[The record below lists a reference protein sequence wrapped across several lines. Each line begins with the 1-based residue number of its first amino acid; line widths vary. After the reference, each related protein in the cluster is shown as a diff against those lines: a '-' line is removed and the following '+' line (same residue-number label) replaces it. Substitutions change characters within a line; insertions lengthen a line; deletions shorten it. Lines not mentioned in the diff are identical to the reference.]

1 MCDMP
6 NQNDVMLQLINDRLR
21 AEKKGVYYEVLHYIE
36 KLSGSEQIQLQDLF
50 ERLEEWLEERAKA

>member
-1 MCDMP
+1 MP